1 MSRIHATAIVDKG
14 AKIGRNVSV
23 GPCCIIG
30 PNVELGDGVTLMS
43 HVAVDGHATVGAN
56 TKIFPFAAVGFAP
69 QNLKYKGEP
78 TKLVIG
84 NNTVIRE
91 HVTLHP
97 GTKGGG
103 GITTVGNNCLLMVGS
118 HVAHDCKVGDHV
130 LMANNATLGGHV
142 VVGDH
147 AVLGGLCAVHQFVR
161 IGRHAMIGGMSGVE
175 YDVIPYGSVAG
186 NRATLSGL
194 NIIGL
199 KRRGFDRR
207 QIHELR
213 AAYRSLFAE
222 QRTMSE
228 RVADVA
234 DAFQDNEAVM
244 EIVTFLRDDSSRPV
258 SLPKPNRAA

>member
-1 MSRIHATAIVDKG
+1 MGRIHDTAIVDKG
-14 AKIGRNVSV
+14 AQLGRNVSV
-23 GPCCIIG
+23 GPYCVVG
-30 PNVELGDGVTLMS
+30 PNVELGDGVTLTS
-43 HVAVDGHATVGAN
+43 HVAADGHTAIGAN
-56 TKIFPFAAVGFAP
+56 TKIYPFAAVGFAP

-78 TKLVIG
+78 TRLVIG

-97 GTKGGG
+97 GTAGGG
-103 GITTVGNNCLLMVGS
+103 GITTIGNNCLLMVGS
-118 HVAHDCKVGDHV
+118 HVAHDCRVGDHV
-130 LMANNATLGGHV
+130 MMANNATLGGHV
-142 VVGDH
+142 VVDDH

-199 KRRGFDRR
+199 KRRGFDRK
-207 QIHELR
+207 QIHDLR
-213 AAYRSLFAE
+213 AAYRSLFANE
-222 QRTMSE
+222 GTMSE
-228 RVADVA
+228 RLADVA

-244 EIVTFLRDDSSRPV
+244 EIVTFMRDDSSRPV
-258 SLPKPNRAA
+258 SLPKPSRAA